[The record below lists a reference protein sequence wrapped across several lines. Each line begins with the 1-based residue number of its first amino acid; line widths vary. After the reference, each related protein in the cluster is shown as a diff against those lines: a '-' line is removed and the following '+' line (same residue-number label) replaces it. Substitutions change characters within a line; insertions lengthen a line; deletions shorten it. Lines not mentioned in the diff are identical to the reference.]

1 MPTEHQH
8 TQSGSPDTPALTHLA
23 VSTAGMNH
31 VNINIPLQITS
42 EAGHPTT

>member
-23 VSTAGMNH
+23 VS
-31 VNINIPLQITS
+31 VQS
-42 EAGHPTT
+42 Q